1 MKNEDV
7 KAGMKVVPHSKTVE
21 GWGSLNECVPWKQAA
36 ERKQPYLFVHGF
48 ENHVN
53 TGTGLTQAWALGVEI
68 DRNGSGYFF
77 NASDFEPYQEPQP
90 VTSYV
95 VAGDFPTRIT
105 YRHDTYAEAEAEAKR
120 LCLKEGKTFRV
131 LKVVA
136 AVEPA
141 QPTVIRVEG

>member
-53 TGTGLTQAWALGVEI
+53 TGTGLTQAWALGAEI

-77 NASDFEPYQEPQP
+77 NASDFEPYQEP
-90 VTSYV
+90 TATTYV
-95 VAGDFPTRIT
+95 VAGNLPTRVT
-105 YRHDTYAEAEAEAKR
+105 CWHDTYVSAEAEAKR
-120 LCLKEGKTFRV
+120 LCRQEGKTFRV

-136 AVEPA
+136 VIEPA
-141 QPTVIRVEG
+141 QPTVHKITG